1 MTKNE
6 AFEHLT
12 SKRGWYKL
20 CGISPEAARSAKSQF
35 KKGKLS
41 AEKINKILKC
51 AGYRIVIEEKWQKI

>member
-20 CGISPEAARSAKSQF
+20 CGISPEAARSAKAQF

-41 AEKINKILKC
+41 AEKINKLLIG
-51 AGYRIVIEEKWQKI
+51 AGYCIEIAEKWQKI